1 MKLTINGE
9 PHDLDAAVL
18 SDVVPPGSVGVAV
31 AVNGSVVPRG
41 IRDSHALADGDV
53 IDIVTATQGG

>member
-9 PHDLDAAVL
+9 PCDLDATML
-18 SDVVPPGSVGVAV
+18 TDVVPPGSAGVAV
-31 AVNGSVVPRG
+31 AVNGAIVPRG
-41 IRDSHALADGDV
+41 IHAQHPLTDGDV